1 MSPVSRRSTTRLTSP
16 AVNAAASSR
25 ATSIVADVNS
35 LYQPGPSA
43 TFGLGSTVTSVF
55 AEP

>member
-1 MSPVSRRSTTRLTSP
+1 M
-16 AVNAAASSR
+16 NAATSSN
-25 ATSIVADVNS
+25 ATSIVPEVNS